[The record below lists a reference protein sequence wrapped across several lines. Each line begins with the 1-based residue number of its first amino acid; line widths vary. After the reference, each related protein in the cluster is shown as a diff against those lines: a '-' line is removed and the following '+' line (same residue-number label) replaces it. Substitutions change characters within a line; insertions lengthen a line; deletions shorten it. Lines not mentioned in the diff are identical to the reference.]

1 MHYLFARRLNML
13 DIAINELSDEALEK
27 ETTAAELLK
36 DYRIEIPELQL
47 DKAKC
52 EIKKEKL
59 TADNAPEAFHT
70 RHGHEYDFLSCTFPF
85 SSPEFIDDI
94 LKITSKEEGLTLK
107 PKEIV
112 YKEFSHHKIETNNA
126 EYERIQA
133 NAHKAIA
140 PVSMLLDE
148 FAADAVEFNQLQLP
162 AAISEKLSAEKL
174 RRVLQP
180 SEKNS

>member
-1 MHYLFARRLNML
+1 MHYLFERRLNML
-13 DIAINELSDEALEK
+13 DIAINDLSDEALKK
-27 ETTAAELLK
+27 EATATELLK
-36 DYRIEIPELQL
+36 DYHIEIPELQTE
-47 DKAKC
+47 KVKY

-59 TADNAPEAFHT
+59 TTDNAPEAFHNQ
-70 RHGHEYDFLSCTFPF
+70 HGHEYDFLSCTFPF
-85 SSPEFIDDI
+85 SSTEFIDDI
-94 LKITSKEEGLTLK
+94 LKMTSKDEGLTIK

-112 YKEFSHHKIETNNA
+112 YKEFSHHKIETHNA
-126 EYERIQA
+126 EYERIKA